1 MAISFG
7 IAIGKKAPLMNA
19 SKAAIDSS
27 SDLLGGRLGAKM
39 LFGKRDQKR
48 EAFEKQAEKHFAS
61 IFGTAMRLTRN
72 REEAEDL
79 AQEAVVRAYEAF
91 DRFDGINFKAWVLR
105 IVTNLYINKYRS
117 RQRGPGMSSIDYEMV
132 MYPMSSVSEIP
143 DRQLFDG
150 LVGAEVEEALKRL
163 PDEFRSAVLLSD
175 VEELSYQEIAE
186 RTQVPIGT
194 VRSRIARGRG
204 MLRSALES
212 YARKEGF
219 IREGESL

>member
-1 MAISFG
+1 
-7 IAIGKKAPLMNA
+7 MNA
-19 SKAAIDSS
+19 SQAAFDSS

-117 RQRGPGMSSIDYEMV
+117 RQRGI
-132 MYPMSSVSEIP
+132 
-143 DRQLFDG
+143 
-150 LVGAEVEEALKRL
+150 
-163 PDEFRSAVLLSD
+163 
-175 VEELSYQEIAE
+175 
-186 RTQVPIGT
+186 
-194 VRSRIARGRG
+194 SRICR
-204 MLRSALES
+204 
-212 YARKEGF
+212 
-219 IREGESL
+219 